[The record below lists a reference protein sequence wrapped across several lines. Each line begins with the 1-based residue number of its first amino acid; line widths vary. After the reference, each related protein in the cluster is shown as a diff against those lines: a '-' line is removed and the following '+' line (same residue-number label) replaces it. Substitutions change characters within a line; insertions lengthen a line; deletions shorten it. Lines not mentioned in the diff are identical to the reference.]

1 MENKII
7 LPAEW
12 YPQSAVQLTWPH
24 EETDWAPILDEVI
37 PCFVSIAKEVI
48 KHEKLL
54 IVCPDEQEV
63 RRQLGDVDDSR
74 IIFREMAT
82 NDTWARDHGGITV
95 FDQGEPVVY
104 DFVFN
109 GWGMKFAANLDN
121 LVTRNLSVQGTFA
134 DGVQVI
140 NMQPFVLEGGSI
152 ESDGK
157 GTLLTTVECL
167 SSQNRNEY
175 LQKEEL
181 EAYLKDVFGFERI
194 LWLENGYLAGD
205 NIYCVMCND
214 HDAVYNAASDMI
226 KAGHHDFVY
235 LYTSTSFSGMNKL
248 RGFKD
253 AMDEAGIHIDKDRFH
268 LCTNS
273 ISKSNDY
280 LSFIYEKNLPFDAI
294 LTSDDSLAVGAVKFA
309 YKHGIKVPDELEIVG
324 YNNSVLA
331 NCTEPELSSI
341 DSKVEQLSSNAV
353 DLLMEVLGGGSV
365 SNINTVT
372 ADLIKRQTTKF

>member
-1 MENKII
+1 MNIYDVSKK
-7 LPAEW
+7 AG
-12 YPQSAVQLTWPH
+12 
-24 EETDWAPILDEVI
+24 
-37 PCFVSIAKEVI
+37 VSIATVSRVLNGNHNVSEKTRSKVISAMKELDYTPNIFARGLGLNTMKTIGIMYTDSSDTYLANAVYYV
-48 KHEKLL
+48 EQKLRSFGYDALLCCTGNDYINKKKYMSLLLSKRVDGIIL
-54 IVCPDEQEV
+54 IGSQFVNNSPGSDN
-63 RRQLGDVDDSR
+63 SY
-74 IIFREMAT
+74 IIDASSE
-82 NDTWARDHGGITV
+82 I
-95 FDQGEPVVY
+95 PII
-104 DFVFN
+104 
-109 GWGMKFAANLDN
+109 
-121 LVTRNLSVQGTFA
+121 LV
-134 DGVQVI
+134 
-140 NMQPFVLEGGSI
+140 
-152 ESDGK
+152 
-157 GTLLTTVECL
+157 
-167 SSQNRNEY
+167 
-175 LQKEEL
+175 
-181 EAYLKDVFGFERI
+181 
-194 LWLENGYLAGD
+194 NGYLAGD

-226 KAGHHDFVY
+226 KAGHRDFVY

-268 LCTNS
+268 LCTKS

-280 LSFIYEKNLPFDAI
+280 LSFIYEKNVPFDAI

>member
-1 MENKII
+1 MKELDYTPNIFARGLGLNTMKTIGIMCTDSSDTYLANAVYYVKQKLRSFGYDALLCCTGNDYINKKKYMSLLLSKRVDGII
-7 LPAEW
+7 LIGSQFVNNSPGSDNSYIIDASSEI
-12 YPQSAVQLTWPH
+12 
-24 EETDWAPILDEVI
+24 PII
-37 PCFVSIAKEVI
+37 
-48 KHEKLL
+48 
-54 IVCPDEQEV
+54 
-63 RRQLGDVDDSR
+63 
-74 IIFREMAT
+74 
-82 NDTWARDHGGITV
+82 
-95 FDQGEPVVY
+95 
-104 DFVFN
+104 
-109 GWGMKFAANLDN
+109 
-121 LVTRNLSVQGTFA
+121 LV
-134 DGVQVI
+134 
-140 NMQPFVLEGGSI
+140 
-152 ESDGK
+152 
-157 GTLLTTVECL
+157 
-167 SSQNRNEY
+167 
-175 LQKEEL
+175 
-181 EAYLKDVFGFERI
+181 
-194 LWLENGYLAGD
+194 NGYLAGD

-226 KAGHHDFVY
+226 KSGHRDFVY

-268 LCTNS
+268 LCTKS

-280 LSFIYEKNLPFDAI
+280 LSFIYEKNVPFDAI

-324 YNNSVLA
+324 QNNSVLA
-331 NCTEPELSSI
+331 TCTEPELSSI

>member
-1 MENKII
+1 M
-7 LPAEW
+7 
-12 YPQSAVQLTWPH
+12 
-24 EETDWAPILDEVI
+24 
-37 PCFVSIAKEVI
+37 
-48 KHEKLL
+48 
-54 IVCPDEQEV
+54 
-63 RRQLGDVDDSR
+63 
-74 IIFREMAT
+74 
-82 NDTWARDHGGITV
+82 
-95 FDQGEPVVY
+95 
-104 DFVFN
+104 
-109 GWGMKFAANLDN
+109 
-121 LVTRNLSVQGTFA
+121 
-134 DGVQVI
+134 
-140 NMQPFVLEGGSI
+140 
-152 ESDGK
+152 
-157 GTLLTTVECL
+157 TTVECL

-226 KAGHHDFVY
+226 KAGHRDFVY

-268 LCTNS
+268 LCTKS

-280 LSFIYEKNLPFDAI
+280 LSFIYEKNVPFDAI